1 MTTPHKLADLS
12 AALGTGAVTS
22 EALTERCLAAISD
35 PEGEGARAFLH
46 VNAVGALATARAID
60 RMRAAGVVL
69 SPFAG
74 IPISVKDLFDIAGEV
89 TRAGSTVLGD
99 NAPAVQ
105 DAPVVA
111 RLRRA
116 GLVVIGR
123 TNMTEFAFSGLGLNP
138 HFGTPAA
145 PWDRA
150 ARRIP
155 GGSSSGAAISVS
167 DGMCFGALGTD
178 TGGSC
183 RIPAAFTGLVGF
195 KPTARRVPLN
205 GSVPL
210 SPSLD
215 SAGPIGLSVACCATL
230 DAIMAGEDL
239 PDPAT
244 MGVAGLRIAVIEN
257 YVTENLEATVAAA
270 FERAI
275 DHLSREGAVVSRL
288 RIPVLERIAQINAGG
303 GFAAAESY
311 AWHRALLERRAD
323 GYDPRVR
330 TRIERG
336 REQSASDYLDLIAV
350 RIDFIKDICRS
361 IGDFDAV
368 AMPTVPIVPPR
379 IADLADDAAYSA
391 INLLALR
398 NPSVV
403 NMFDGC
409 AISLPVGDPGAAP
422 VGLTLATCG
431 GKDRHLLRVAQAV
444 EHCLG
449 SAISR

>member
-1 MTTPHKLADLS
+1 MAGTNLADLS
-12 AALGTGAVTS
+12 DALRTGAVTS
-22 EALTERCLAAISD
+22 EGLTERCLAAISD
-35 PEGEGARAFLH
+35 PEGEGGRTFLH
-46 VNAVGALATARAID
+46 VNAEAALATARAID
-60 RMRAAGVVL
+60 RMRTAGVHL

-74 IPISVKDLFDIAGEV
+74 IPVSVKDLFDVAGEV
-89 TRAGSTVLGD
+89 TRAGSIVLA
-99 NAPAVQ
+99 NHAPASC

-150 ARRIP
+150 SRRVP

-183 RIPAAFTGLVGF
+183 RIPAAFAGLVGF
-195 KPTARRVPLN
+195 KPTARRVPLD
-205 GSVPL
+205 GAVPL

-215 SAGPIGLSVACCATL
+215 SAGPIGRSVACCAAL
-230 DAIMAGEDL
+230 DAIMAGEPFD
-239 PDPAT
+239 
-244 MGVAGLRIAVIEN
+244 MGAVGVVGLRIAVVEN
-257 YVTENLEATVAAA
+257 YVTDSLDATVAIL

-275 DHLSREGAVVSRL
+275 DRLSRSGAVVSRL
-288 RIPVLERIAQINAGG
+288 RIPALDRIPHINAVG

-311 AWHRALLERRAD
+311 AWHRALLERSAEA
-323 GYDPRVR
+323 YDPRVR
-330 TRIERG
+330 SRIERG
-336 REQSASDYLDLIAV
+336 REQSAADYLDLVAARADFIAAV
-350 RIDFIKDICRS
+350 RKSVGNVD
-361 IGDFDAV
+361 V
-368 AMPTVPIVPPR
+368 MAMPTVPIIPPR
-379 IADLADDAAYSA
+379 IADLADDTAYSA

-403 NMFDGC
+403 NLLDGV
-409 AISLPVGDPGAAP
+409 AISLPVSEPGEPP
-422 VGLTLATCG
+422 VGLTLAACG
-431 GKDRHLLRVAQAV
+431 GQDRLLLRVAQAV
-444 EHCLG
+444 ERCLG
-449 SAISR
+449 ETLSG